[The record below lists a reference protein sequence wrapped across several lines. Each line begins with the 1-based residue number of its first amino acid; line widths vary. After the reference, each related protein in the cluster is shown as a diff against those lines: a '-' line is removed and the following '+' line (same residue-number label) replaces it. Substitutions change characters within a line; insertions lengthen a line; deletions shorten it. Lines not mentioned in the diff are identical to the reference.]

1 MIPKNFTVA
10 EIDELI
16 EAKKYIFSGKPYPL
30 KIVSEEIKKLI
41 GKVEWANGADL
52 SEDLQKITSTDSLE
66 KTEKVL
72 SGWKQEVSEK
82 PVESTVPQKEQLEK
96 LKEEAEKR
104 RVAAKESV
112 QSARTKQEQWLKL
125 QKEKYLQPAS
135 KEEQEK
141 ILTEL
146 KGKIVYVVPEK
157 PEPEIKLTEQEQAF
171 TNLAK
176 QNPRV
181 FEKKLTEDIIQK

>member
-112 QSARTKQEQWLKL
+112 QSARTKQEQKQGTVSSRFIKEYKRYVLK
-125 QKEKYLQPAS
+125 ETAHQPVLAS
-135 KEEQEK
+135 CNYG
-141 ILTEL
+141 LNFL
-146 KGKIVYVVPEK
+146 
-157 PEPEIKLTEQEQAF
+157 
-171 TNLAK
+171 
-176 QNPRV
+176 
-181 FEKKLTEDIIQK
+181 